1 MNNRIEINETYI
13 TKQFRDRISFDHEVF
28 ALEVL
33 KDTGLVPKILQKEE
47 MTLHMERMPGM
58 TLREVLKEEQSIHTL
73 LRRIMTGYETL
84 LETFN
89 RKTGK
94 YPVLE
99 DLNPGNILL
108 ADEQV
113 YWIDF
118 EQYHFGTKQEAV
130 TALWA
135 MFMCLDLSADDLDA
149 VNMFIPGELC
159 TAAVQSVS
167 LTKERRKAMKSVRR
181 SSCVILAGGASSRM
195 QGYPKGLLHL
205 GEYTFTEQILYRT
218 QIFDRIFISAN
229 TEEYARFGYPLI
241 RDIDQG
247 IGPLGALHA
256 CLCAVTDPLV
266 FVLPCDMPLLRTET
280 VLHMFAERTDEDAVI
295 LACHDRIYPTVGIYR
310 KEVLPVVEEQIRK
323 KDFRMRS
330 LLERLHV
337 HYCYIDDPQ
346 EVININTPE
355 DLSDIRAH
363 FDPSVIIRKKA

>member
-1 MNNRIEINETYI
+1 MNNRIEINETYV
-13 TKQFRDRISFDHEVF
+13 TKQFRDRISFDHEVY

-47 MTLHMERMPGM
+47 MTLRMERMPGM

-108 ADEQV
+108 ADDQV
-113 YWIDF
+113 DWIDF

-135 MFMCLDLSADDLDA
+135 MLMCLDLSEDDLSA
-149 VNMFIPGELC
+149 VNTFIPGELRS
-159 TAAVQSVS
+159 AAVQSVF
-167 LTKERRKAMKSVRR
+167 LTKERRTAMKSVRR
-181 SSCVILAGGASSRM
+181 ASCVILAGGASSRM

-205 GEYTFTEQILYRT
+205 SEYTFTEQILYRM
-218 QIFDRIFISAN
+218 QMFDRIFISAN

-241 RDIDQG
+241 PDIDQG

-256 CLCAVTDPLV
+256 CLSSLRDPLV

-280 VLHMFAERTDEDAVI
+280 VLHLFAERTEEDAVI
-295 LACHDRIYPTVGIYR
+295 LSCHDRIYPTVGIYR

-337 HYCYIDDPQ
+337 RYCDIDDPQ
-346 EVININTPE
+346 EVININTPD
-355 DLSDIRAH
+355 DLSLLKTK
-363 FDPSVIIRKKA
+363 F